1 MSVAPMSQWMKR
13 AMLRKKK
20 KNSGTNGLRAMLDT
34 QMPFGQNFDFKIKR
48 DTEFFPNNQRVHEWV
63 DDISQS

>member
-20 KNSGTNGLRAMLDT
+20 E
-34 QMPFGQNFDFKIKR
+34 FGHK
-48 DTEFFPNNQRVHEWV
+48 WV
-63 DDISQS
+63 KGHAGYANAIWPKFRF